1 MTTLT
6 YEDLDVINGVF
17 ALAIDEAPQFGYRS
31 YIRAWLRVGGAL
43 QEAEGI
49 EPKPKYKLTRE
60 GE

>member
-31 YIRAWLRVGGAL
+31 YIRAWIRVERAL
-43 QEAEGI
+43 QEAKNI
-49 EPKPKYKLTRE
+49 EPKPKFKLTRE